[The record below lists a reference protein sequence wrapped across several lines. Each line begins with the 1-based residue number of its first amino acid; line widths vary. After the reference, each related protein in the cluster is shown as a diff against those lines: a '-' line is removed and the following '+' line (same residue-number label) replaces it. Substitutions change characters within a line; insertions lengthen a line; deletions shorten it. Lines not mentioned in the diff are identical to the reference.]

1 MCRYRTVDG
10 NEGFVHPHYLSIVSK
25 GNSFMTFIINEEDE
39 MFEFKVRKLGFRVE
53 KRKVKD
59 QLIYK
64 IYGDTQ
70 QEVNDFVKNYHEQ
83 KTLKK

>member
-1 MCRYRTVDG
+1 
-10 NEGFVHPHYLSIVSK
+10 
-25 GNSFMTFIINEEDE
+25 MTFIINEEDE